1 MKYLCCFLTIIF
13 CVCFTISAF
22 AVMVQ
27 WYGQSSFVITG
38 KDGFRVVT
46 DPYKPGGFDGAIG
59 YKPITVSADV
69 VTVSHEHLDHNY
81 PQQIAGNPT
90 ILRKPEKQ
98 TIKGIE
104 FEGIASFHD
113 KVFGTQ
119 RGKNTIFKF
128 TLDGITFCHLG
139 DLGTTL
145 SKSQIDQIGKINVLM
160 IPVGGTYTIDWQDAW
175 KVVNQLK
182 PNIVI
187 PMHYKTDAVKFP
199 LAGVTEFLSEG
210 GKKKEFDSSTMAK
223 LELTK
228 DKLPKPT
235 RIIVMQYVQ

>member
-1 MKYLCCFLTIIF
+1 MQNLFILSIGILCLSLTIP
-13 CVCFTISAF
+13 VSA
-22 AVMVQ
+22 VTVE
-27 WYGQSSFVITG
+27 WYGQSCFVITG

-81 PQQIAGNPT
+81 PQAISGNPT
-90 ILRKPEKQ
+90 ILRGSGIQ
-98 TIKGIE
+98 TMKGIE
-104 FEGIASFHD
+104 FVGISSYHD

-128 TLDGITFCHLG
+128 TLDGIIFCHLG

-145 SKSQIDQIGKINVLM
+145 SKSQIEQLGKINILM

-175 KVVNQLK
+175 KVIDQLK
-182 PNIVI
+182 PNLVI
-187 PMHYKTDAVKFP
+187 PMHYKTDAIKFP
-199 LAGVTEFLSEG
+199 LAEVKEFLSKG
-210 GKKKEFDSSTMAK
+210 GKEKVDQTTISK
-223 LELTK
+223 LEISK

-235 RIIVMQYVQ
+235 QIIVMQYFQ

>member
-1 MKYLCCFLTIIF
+1 MQKIVILSIGI
-13 CVCFTISAF
+13 VCLLLSSSVF
-22 AVMVQ
+22 AVTVL

-38 KDGFRVVT
+38 EKGFRVVT

-69 VTVSHEHLDHNY
+69 VTVSHEHADHNY
-81 PQQIAGNPT
+81 VEQIGGNPT
-90 ILRKPEKQ
+90 VLRSPGKQ
-98 TIKGIE
+98 KVKEVEIIGIE
-104 FEGIASFHD
+104 SFHD
-113 KVFGTQ
+113 KMFGVQ

-128 TLDGITFCHLG
+128 AIDSITFCHLG

-145 SKSQIDQIGKINVLM
+145 SKSQIEQLGKINILM

-175 KVVNQLK
+175 KVIDQLK

-199 LAGVTEFLSEG
+199 LATVAEFLSKG
-210 GKKKEFDSSTMAK
+210 GTEKVDQTTVSK
-223 LELTK
+223 LEISK

-235 RIIVMQYVQ
+235 QIIVMQYLQ

>member
-1 MKYLCCFLTIIF
+1 MQIKTSFSSIIIF
-13 CVCFTISAF
+13 LVLSGVAF
-22 AVMVQ
+22 AVTVQ
-27 WYGQSSFVITG
+27 WYGQASFVITG

-46 DPYKPGGFDGAIG
+46 DPYKPGGFDGAIS

-81 PQQIAGNPT
+81 PQAIGGNPT
-90 ILRKPEKQ
+90 ILRKPEKE
-98 TIKGIE
+98 TVKEIE
-104 FEGIASFHD
+104 FIGIDSFHD
-113 KVFGTQ
+113 KAFGVE
-119 RGKNTIFKF
+119 RGENTIFKF

-145 SKSQIDQIGKINVLM
+145 SKSQIEQIGKINVLM

-187 PMHYKTDAVKFP
+187 PMHYKTDAIKIP

-223 LELTK
+223 LELSK
-228 DKLPKPT
+228 DKLQKPT
-235 RIIVMQYVQ
+235 QIIVMQYVQ